1 MAHPPCWTYM
11 YKLETHELHQIYH
24 NGYPH
29 VARVFLGLW
38 SNHNR
43 YIYIY
48 IKTPLHIS
56 SQWLNSKLLGFSR
69 ALCTWMGCTF
79 TRSLSLSLSMYRCIH
94 VHVQYWLGSWT
105 CTVLARLI
113 KFILFTTHQ
122 MYLTK
127 NKLSIRK
134 FTNFLIEIEH
144 YPHQFPLVVLV
155 QEPPK
160 NGCHAPR
167 TSIVVMHHNLI
178 INQK

>member
-1 MAHPPCWTYM
+1 MNSIRHIIMAIPM
-11 YKLETHELHQIYH
+11 L
-24 NGYPH
+24 
-29 VARVFLGLW
+29 LGFFQGFEAITIGI
-38 SNHNR
+38 

-48 IKTPLHIS
+48 KPHYIYLHNGSTPS
-56 SQWLNSKLLGFSR
+56 CQGFLGLYAPEWGVLSR
-69 ALCTWMGCTF
+69 AP
-79 TRSLSLSLSMYRCIH
+79 SLSLSLNVSMYSC
-94 VHVQYWLGSWT
+94 T

>member
-1 MAHPPCWTYM
+1 MNSIRYIIMAIPMLLGFFQGFEAITIG
-11 YKLETHELHQIYH
+11 IYI
-24 NGYPH
+24 YIFTMAQLQ
-29 VARVFLGLW
+29 VARVFQGFM
-38 SNHNR
+38 H
-43 YIYIY
+43 
-48 IKTPLHIS
+48 
-56 SQWLNSKLLGFSR
+56 LNEVYFH
-69 ALCTWMGCTF
+69 ALP
-79 TRSLSLSLSMYRCIH
+79 LSLSYGVSMYSC
-94 VHVQYWLGSWT
+94 T